1 MSVGYHLTAY
11 GGRDDGLFR
20 GGIMESGGS
29 ISAMAQRDESYYQ
42 DSFDKLASQ
51 VDCANAEDKLQ
62 CLREVPFEKLN
73 SALNGTGGSP
83 AYEFSPVLDGD
94 FVKTRGSAQLDK
106 HEFIHVPIIAGTNS
120 DEGTSFGPTGI
131 NTTDQFYGYLTGIL
145 SLILNIPYI
154 ASNNIPQATHPILP
168 FHHQPPTR
176 SSSCTPMTHPRE
188 SQRT

>member
-1 MSVGYHLTAY
+1 
-11 GGRDDGLFR
+11 
-20 GGIMESGGS
+20 MESGGS
-29 ISAMAQRDESYYQ
+29 ISAMAQRDASYYQ

-51 VDCANAEDKLQ
+51 VDCANAENKLQ

-83 AYEFSPVLDGD
+83 AYEFSPVIDGD
-94 FVKTRGSAQLDK
+94 FVMKRGSAQLDK

-145 SLILNIPYI
+145 SLILHISYI
-154 ASNNIPQATHPILP
+154 VSNNIPRQLI
-168 FHHQPPTR
+168 
-176 SSSCTPMTHPRE
+176 
-188 SQRT
+188 

>member
-20 GGIMESGGS
+20 GGIMQSGGS
-29 ISAMAQRDESYYQ
+29 ISAMPQRDETYYQ

-51 VDCANAEDKLQ
+51 VGCSNAEDKLQ

-73 SALNGTGGSP
+73 SALNGTGGTP

-106 HEFIHVPIIAGTNS
+106 HAFIHVPIIAGTNS

-131 NTTDQFYGYLTGIL
+131 NTTDQFYAYLTGMS
-145 SLILNIPYI
+145 SLTLYI
-154 ASNNIPQATHPILP
+154 
-168 FHHQPPTR
+168 
-176 SSSCTPMTHPRE
+176 SCTYRI
-188 SQRT
+188 